1 MKSQIDNDVPTVPF
15 ISIIY
20 REHAKY
26 LNEKVKDEDLS
37 FGLYPLLIKIYKN
50 EGIIQEQLAQIFNL
64 NESTITRN
72 LKKLEDKG
80 FIERIKQSQ
89 EFIEFSDMLV
99 EDDSSA
105 TIKILDGNNNAVPII
120 GTHTTISHY
129 KRDLEEFRSLFGAI
143 SAQPS
148 NNTLLRFPELTRRSG
163 FIDDNGQNQGHQ
175 QSHGFISHIVFATDA
190 AVGTTDK
197 TGKLRIIKT

>member
-80 FIERIKQSQ
+80 FIKRIPEKRTKKIEITEKGSKTAQRVMDYDDEWDSKIQ
-89 EFIEFSDMLV
+89 E
-99 EDDSSA
+99 
-105 TIKILDGNNNAVPII
+105 II
-120 GTHTTISHY
+120 GN
-129 KRDLEEFRSLFGAI
+129 EEYDNFK
-143 SAQPS
+143 
-148 NNTLLRFPELTRRSG
+148 NTLKKISEEL
-163 FIDDNGQNQGHQ
+163 I
-175 QSHGFISHIVFATDA
+175 
-190 AVGTTDK
+190 
-197 TGKLRIIKT
+197 